1 MKLMERRELVA
12 LLTLLLILVGLPVV
26 TLGYQYGLRLALA
39 PTQVVDIQ
47 AAVPEAGGFQPDSVR
62 VAVGQPVTLRF
73 ASLDVTHGVAIGPGL
88 GVDLGHVDPGQVKEV
103 TLTFDRPGTYTYYC
117 NSWCSPNHWRM
128 RGVIQVY
135 DPVHPEAQPTSQ
147 TDPVIAALL
156 AEGVDI
162 DAPRTSDGDPS
173 RETGPMV
180 RPSIERGKTLAATL
194 SIPTELQTLAWRRS
208 HTPAQG
214 LARLA
219 AANPDISEAD
229 LTHVVAYLW
238 LSHLSSEQQSAAATL
253 YAKNCAACHGQ
264 TGGGEGPAAEL
275 TAEEPASFTNPA
287 TMWQRR
293 SDVLYA
299 KIRRGG
305 MGTDMPNFGTLF
317 TPEETWALV
326 DLLWTFALTPQ
337 TVTTQSMSE
346 YSQSGENP

>member
-1 MKLMERRELVA
+1 MERREIIA
-12 LLTLLLILVGLPVV
+12 LLALLLILVGLPVAA
-26 TLGYQYGLRLALA
+26 LGYQYGLRLALA
-39 PTQVVDIQ
+39 PTQVVDIR

-88 GVDLGHVDPGQVKEV
+88 GVDLGHVDPGQVKEI

-135 DPVHPEAQPTSQ
+135 DPAHPEAQPTPQ

-162 DAPRTSDGDPS
+162 DAPRTSDDDPLKGALPVA
-173 RETGPMV
+173 RL
-180 RPSIERGKTLAATL
+180 SIERGKTLAATL
-194 SIPTELQTLAWRRS
+194 SIPTELQTLSWRRS

-214 LARLA
+214 LGRLA
-219 AANPDISEAD
+219 AANPDSSEAD
-229 LTHVVAYLW
+229 LAHVVAYLW
-238 LSHLSSEQQSAAATL
+238 LSHLSPERQSAAATL

-264 TGGGEGPAAEL
+264 TGRGDGPAAEL
-275 TAEEPASFTNPA
+275 TAEEPPPFTDPA
-287 TMWQRR
+287 AMWQRR

-337 TVTTQSMSE
+337 E
-346 YSQSGENP
+346 